1 MNRAQRR
8 RQQRLEAKGILDSAP
23 TQRIIPKVI
32 VTNDGT
38 RYSSVEEWLKACEL
52 EAGER
57 AARTCNAI
65 ASELLYKTEIFMSVR
80 NILTMLVAMEKTVGN
95 LKTVQKSY
103 QKIIDRFNEAT
114 EYIDK
119 IGVRECYE
127 EFHRKYGLEMEFDE
141 VDLDWVDDDGKE
153 VYERFKLRIG
163 AGKEGTERKH
173 SE

>member
-1 MNRAQRR
+1 MNRAERR

-57 AARTCNAI
+57 AARTCSDI
-65 ASELLYKTEIFMSVR
+65 ASELLYETEIFMSVR
-80 NILTMLVAMEKTVGN
+80 NILTMLVAMDKTVGN

-119 IGVRECYE
+119 VGVRGCYE
-127 EFHRKYGLEMEFDE
+127 EFHRKYGLDLEFNE

-153 VYERFKLRIG
+153 VYERFKIRIG
-163 AGKEGTERKH
+163 TGKE
-173 SE
+173 

>member
-1 MNRAQRR
+1 MNRAERR
-8 RQQRLEAKGILDSAP
+8 RQQKLIAKGEAAFTSS
-23 TQRIIPKVI
+23 QRIIPKTI

-38 RYSSVEEWLKACEL
+38 RYNSLEKWLRDMEEEQAVKACEK
-52 EAGER
+52 ASQ
-57 AARTCNAI
+57 I
-65 ASELLYKTEIFMSVR
+65 ASELLYETEIFMSVR
-80 NILTMLVAMEKTVGN
+80 NILTMLVAMDKTVGN

-119 IGVRECYE
+119 VGVKGCYE

-163 AGKEGTERKH
+163 TGKREEKR
-173 SE
+173 